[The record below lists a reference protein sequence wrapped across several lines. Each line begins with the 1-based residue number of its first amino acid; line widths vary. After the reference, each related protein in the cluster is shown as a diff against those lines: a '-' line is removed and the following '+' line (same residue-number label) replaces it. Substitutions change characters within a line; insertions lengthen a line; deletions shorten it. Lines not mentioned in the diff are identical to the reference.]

1 MYDIRIGLFLPS
13 RWLITPGI
21 QRDLSADEIRVGF
34 LRHFSGDW
42 GDVCKDDRENNDRC
56 LEKCGRMLSQFRSTN
71 GVLFWVITEAGH
83 DVATMLLPNEY

>member
-13 RWLITPGI
+13 RWLITQGI
-21 QRDLSADEIRVGF
+21 QRDLTSDEIRVSF

-42 GDVCKDDRENNDRC
+42 GDVCKEDWQTNDHC
-56 LEKCGRMLSQFRSTN
+56 LETGGRMLSQFRSTT

-83 DVATMLLPNEY
+83 DVATMLLPSEY